1 MDGGGKM
8 FGVLFTVVC
17 YTISSLGDK
26 YISSKLKCSPAEFAF
41 IVSFATMLWI
51 GVTFPFMGWG
61 FQPNIRNGVVLLL
74 LVLWK
79 MAEFYTSALL
89 LKTVSA
95 YELKAWL
102 GINII
107 CSYFYNVFCG
117 MYHIDIRII
126 FCSAILLLGIIMIMR
141 GREKTEQIL
150 TESFGKLCVLFLLF
164 ILSKLLY
171 GLTINQMTEDCKA
184 TSVLF
189 LVMFFVALLQLPHI
203 HVKELI
209 RRKGA
214 GAAALTRLP
223 NAGGLIFEAFVAMEN
238 IFLYSMIQPV
248 QLALLFAASLIQKEP
263 MGKMKFWGSLLCIFS
278 VCAITV
284 LIYY

>member
-1 MDGGGKM
+1 M
-8 FGVLFTVVC
+8 FGVLLAVAC

-51 GVTFPFMGWG
+51 GITLSLTGWG
-61 FQPNIRNGVVLLL
+61 YQFNRRNGVILSL

-79 MAEFYTSALL
+79 LIELYTSALL

-102 GINII
+102 GINIV
-107 CSYFYNVFCG
+107 CSYLYNVLCG
-117 MYHIDIRII
+117 IYQTDLRII
-126 FCSAILLLGIIMIMR
+126 GCSAILLLGIIMIVR
-141 GREKTEQIL
+141 GRNLEQ
-150 TESFGKLCVLFLLF
+150 TMTAGFGKLCVLFLLF
-164 ILSKLLY
+164 IISKLLY
-171 GLTINQMTEDCKA
+171 GLTMNQMTEDCKA

-189 LVMFFVALLQLPHI
+189 LVMFFVALLQLPRI
-203 HVKELI
+203 HVRELAK
-209 RRKGA
+209 RKGI
-214 GAAALTRLP
+214 GGAALTRLP
-223 NAGGLIFEAFVAMEN
+223 NAGGLIFEASVAMKSV
-238 IFLYSMIQPV
+238 FLFSMIQPV

-263 MGKMKFWGSLLCIFS
+263 MGKMKFLGSLICIFS